1 MADPKPLPEDT
12 AWIEWAAGDHAGS
25 PFVQERAFRAGYQAC
40 EEDSV
45 PQSYYDNAVAVGN
58 AEKRRADEAEAKV
71 EAFESVGFMSRTRL
85 IQLMDEVFPVVEPV
99 IERNPNRYGDDRAV
113 DIREDER
120 ETIERFIDAIEES
133 QHD

>member
-1 MADPKPLPEDT
+1 
-12 AWIEWAAGDHAGS
+12 
-25 PFVQERAFRAGYQAC
+25 
-40 EEDSV
+40 
-45 PQSYYDNAVAVGN
+45 VGN